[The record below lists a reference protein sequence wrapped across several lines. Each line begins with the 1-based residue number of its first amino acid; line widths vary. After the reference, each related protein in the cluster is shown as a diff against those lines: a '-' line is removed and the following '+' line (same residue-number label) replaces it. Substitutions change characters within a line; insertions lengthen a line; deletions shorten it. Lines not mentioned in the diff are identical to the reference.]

1 MCSIGH
7 GMRTSTVLPRLT
19 QPCIPPGS
27 LNRVPASAGGKGG
40 NFTYA
45 GWQVTLSDAIR
56 HVSSRSGVAGY
67 SANCYIR
74 ILYTG
79 VGQRNCVLDGGTDSP
94 PQTKG
99 HQTGGHLPAPPTPG
113 WLCSRVVIVLDSGA
127 ERPGFKSQP
136 RRHKSNTLVTVY
148 SPISG
153 VPIICGP
160 PANIRYGLTVLIHNS
175 GHLGPLYRFGPL
187 GTPALLRLDTP
198 LSPILQVRAH

>member
-1 MCSIGH
+1 
-7 GMRTSTVLPRLT
+7 MRTSTALPRLT

-79 VGQRNCVLDGGTDSP
+79 VGQRNCVLDGDTDSP
-94 PQTKG
+94 PKQRGTKQG
-99 HQTGGHLPAPPTPG
+99 DIYPRHRPMGG
-113 WLCSRVVIVLDSGA
+113 SVA
-127 ERPGFKSQP
+127 E
-136 RRHKSNTLVTVY
+136 
-148 SPISG
+148 
-153 VPIICGP
+153 
-160 PANIRYGLTVLIHNS
+160 
-175 GHLGPLYRFGPL
+175 
-187 GTPALLRLDTP
+187 
-198 LSPILQVRAH
+198 